1 MTCFDYKIIL
11 LTHTSVNADV
21 CALLPGSVFYV
32 FYYCTV
38 VCGQTNDDDVDDYV
52 CHELVFV
59 DITFG
64 RNSLLLL
71 MRATWHILDTVD
83 HCCILLVFYKS

>member
-1 MTCFDYKIIL
+1 MCLVVRFSL
-11 LTHTSVNADV
+11 LRV
-21 CALLPGSVFYV
+21 LLLH
-32 FYYCTV
+32 CV